1 MPKVGTKE
9 FPYTKAGYKQAAAA
23 RRKLKSKSKP
33 KSRRG
38 KY

>member
-1 MPKVGTKE
+1 MPKVGKKK
-9 FPYTKAGYKQAAAA
+9 FPYTKTGYKQAAAA
-23 RRKLKSKSKP
+23 RRKPKTKP

>member
-1 MPKVGTKE
+1 MPKVGGKK

-23 RRKLKSKSKP
+23 RRKPKPKP

-38 KY
+38 MK

>member
-1 MPKVGTKE
+1 MPRVGKKK
-9 FPYTKAGYKQAAAA
+9 FPYTKVGYKQAAAA
-23 RRKLKSKSKP
+23 RRKPKSKP

>member
-1 MPKVGTKE
+1 MPRVGKKH
-9 FPYTKAGYKQAAAA
+9 FPYTAKGKKQAASA
-23 RRKLKSKSKP
+23 RKQMKSKP